1 MSKLLPLFP
10 LQLVVFP
17 RTQLPLHIFEERYK
31 EMVGAAI
38 RDHSEFGIV
47 LAKDEGI
54 VNAGCTVAVEKVI
67 TEYPDGRLDVMTQ
80 GRSRFEIIY
89 INQEKSYLQGQ
100 VEFFDD
106 EDTAA
111 VPTDLKDRAI
121 RSYREFSESAETR
134 AETASIE
141 DLLNDSQLSFH
152 MAQAVPDLDLQSR
165 ILRSRSEVER
175 LQQLTDYLQQH
186 IPRLKETA
194 RMRVLAPR
202 NGFGRKIAG
211 V

>member
-31 EMVGAAI
+31 EMVSAAI
-38 RDHSEFGIV
+38 RDRSEFGIV
-47 LAKDEGI
+47 LAKEDGI

-80 GRSRFEIIY
+80 GRHRFEILY
-89 INQEKSYLQGQ
+89 INQEKSFLQGQ
-100 VEFFDD
+100 VDFFDD
-106 EDTAA
+106 EPAET
-111 VPTDLKDRAI
+111 VPAELKEKAI
-121 RSYREFSESAETR
+121 RSYREFSENAEKR
-134 AETASIE
+134 SEAASIDE
-141 DLLNDSQLSFH
+141 MLDDAQLSFH
-152 MAQAVPDLDLQSR
+152 MAQGVPDLDLQSR
-165 ILRSRSEVER
+165 ILRSRSEAER
-175 LQQLTDYLQQH
+175 LQQLTEYWQQQL
-186 IPRLKETA
+186 PRMKETA
-194 RMRVLAPR
+194 RMRVLAPT